1 MCVYIYI
8 YVYMCVFVCVYM
20 YEYIY
25 TPFIYLFM
33 LSSDQLVFVVF
44 QTWKVQG
51 ALSKISTLNIVE
63 GCFSIF

>member
-1 MCVYIYI
+1 MICVCI
-8 YVYMCVFVCVYM
+8 YM
-20 YEYIY
+20 YEYIH

-51 ALSKISTLNIVE
+51 ALCKISTLNIVE
-63 GCFSIF
+63 GCFSVF